1 MDNSSF
7 EGKKLS
13 QTYKFICG
21 VYSYEATTTFEFK
34 ANGVVKITSSS
45 ESHNDYEQGC
55 TEDQYDAPFAKKDG
69 SYGKFTIDGNI
80 LKITIESFTFEF
92 TVTNVLT
99 TNEIKCISTNVSND
113 AHGYFPVGTI
123 FTKIQ

>member
-1 MDNSSF
+1 M
-7 EGKKLS
+7 KI
-13 QTYKFICG
+13 Q
-21 VYSYEATTTFEFK
+21 SYYAQEEIK
-34 ANGVVKITSSS
+34 INEVSNIKDYVANQQNI
-45 ESHNDYEQGC
+45 
-55 TEDQYDAPFAKKDG
+55 
-69 SYGKFTIDGNI
+69 GNI